1 MQARIIIDGHCVETV
16 ENVLRVEGNSVYI
29 DVGYAEC
36 FTDYPDGVTIEI
48 IETPTAEEAEV
59 NEYI

>member
-16 ENVLRVEGNSVYI
+16 ENVLRVEENRVYI

-48 IETPTAEEAEV
+48 IEIPADTETA
-59 NEYI
+59 